1 MLFQVSEWLEFTR
14 IQTEKMSEFWATR
27 RIRQAEFRPA
37 LTEKTRPGQVCLEK
51 KAPLTGR
58 WGGEDPLFGHQI
70 AQEKL

>member
-1 MLFQVSEWLEFTR
+1 MIGIHQNSDRENVR
-14 IQTEKMSEFWATR
+14 ILSHR